1 MSVQEASGDQ
11 VQQTAPFGDGQHAQ
25 SGTAENVEQIR
36 EILFGPQNT
45 VVCVALHKGRGA
57 PFAGDRR
64 VEGGS
69 PLASGCTEA
78 DIDVL
83 VFAPVPLIDTD
94 IWGYPGDTLDATGQ
108 AQSTEILR

>member
-1 MSVQEASGDQ
+1 MLECSTATNFIEARQ
-11 VQQTAPFGDGQHAQ
+11 VRNG
-25 SGTAENVEQIR
+25 ENVEQIR

-94 IWGYPGDTLDATGQ
+94 IRGYPGDTLDAASQ
-108 AQSTEILR
+108 VPSTELLR